1 MLKERKKLYNLVTFV
16 MSPYRNHAEAHTY
29 YSDDG
34 FCDTCRQTSET
45 ALKYL
50 EWKLQQ
56 QGEIIDAVYAFV
68 SDDVQAGFSDFCELF
83 AGASYPIH
91 NVVLENNGSL
101 KGALPSII
109 RMFDFVKQY
118 MQTHQDDEV
127 RMHVDMTGGPR
138 HASMIMLALLQML
151 QYQGIKGGMVLYT
164 DFSAHKVEIA
174 TELMG
179 MFTLISGAEE
189 FTSYGRAE
197 QLKQYFSR
205 QPSLSHTLQRLLQ
218 CMEKVSETIR
228 VCGSYETMEK
238 ELATL
243 EGTIT
248 NYEKAM
254 QQNEEVTEQDK
265 LFCKLLPQI
274 KKEYQPILSQDVH
287 KANPADIIV
296 WCAKR
301 QFLQQAVTFYTEWLP
316 RYLVQKQ
323 LITVLDTDMIKEC
336 KAHGQL
342 WSSWEIY
349 FFKNYIPDEIRQQQ
363 LENRASSLSYKI
375 LNGWVQAY
383 LSGRMRFTQL
393 KEKLAGKNKL
403 VDVLLEHTAAFE
415 KKMNRSPFQN
425 AQNFMSLP
433 SDTVLYQIVSDAC
446 PAQVKL
452 MDFLQKRFYNAR
464 SFGELVC
471 KAMMGISKD
480 KAIRLLQLDETQE
493 EQGKSKE
500 QLAQLRFDVFQ
511 WLFQHQKIQSVLPQ
525 QQVCQFVQTYT
536 NYVDLWRNTFNHAGS
551 MNASRESN
559 DAICHAITDSIA
571 FLTNAGKKG

>member
-1 MLKERKKLYNLVTFV
+1 MYNLVTFV

-29 YSDDG
+29 HSDDG
-34 FCDTCRQTSET
+34 FCETCRQTSET

-56 QGEIIDAVYAFV
+56 QGETIDAVYAFV

-91 NVVLENNGSL
+91 SVVLENNGSL
-101 KGALPSII
+101 QGALPSIM

-118 MQTHQDDEV
+118 MQTHQDDAV

-151 QYQGIKGGMVLYT
+151 QYQGIESGMVLYT
-164 DFSAHKVEIA
+164 DFGAHKVEIA
-174 TELMG
+174 TDLMG

-205 QPSLSHTLQRLLQ
+205 QHSLSPSLQYLLQ

-228 VCGSYETMEK
+228 VCGSYEIMEK
-238 ELATL
+238 ALTIL
-243 EGTIT
+243 EHAIT
-248 NYEKAM
+248 EYEEAM

-265 LFCKLLPQI
+265 LFSKLLPQI
-274 KKEYQPILSQDVH
+274 KKEYQPILAQHVQ
-287 KANPADIIV
+287 KVNPADIIV

-316 RYLVQKQ
+316 RYLVQEQ
-323 LITVLDTDMIKEC
+323 CITVLDTDIIKEC

-363 LENRASSLSYKI
+363 LEEMESTLSYKA
-375 LNGWVQAY
+375 LNGWVREY

-393 KEKLAGKNKL
+393 KEKLAGKNES

-415 KKMNRSPFQN
+415 KKMSRSPFQN
-425 AQNFMSLP
+425 AKNFLSLP
-433 SDTVLYQIVSDAC
+433 QDTVLYQVVSGAC
-446 PAQVKL
+446 PAHGKL
-452 MDFLQKRFYNAR
+452 MDFLQSRFYNAR

-480 KAIRLLQLDETQE
+480 KTIHLLQLDKTQE

-511 WLFQHQKIQSVLPQ
+511 WLFQHQKIQSVFSQ

-536 NYVDLWRNTFNHAGS
+536 YYVDLWRNTFNHANS
-551 MNASRESN
+551 IDTSRERN
-559 DAICHAITDSIA
+559 DVICKAIINSIA
-571 FLTNAGKKG
+571 FLTNAEKKG